1 MTIMKKRIIL
11 GIESTAHTFAVG
23 IIDDEMNILSDVR
36 DIAKPRYTLGIDPKL
51 TAEHHANVAVNV
63 LKKALRDAGLSIEEI
78 SAIAYSKGPGLGPA
92 LRIGA
97 TLARALSYKYNKLI
111 YPVHH
116 GLGHVELTSIKLGYT
131 DPLIVIVSGGHTSIL
146 SFNYGRWRTYG
157 ETLDITLGN
166 LIDMFARK
174 IGIPFPGGPKIEELA
189 RRGESYIEMPYVIK
203 GNNVVYSGLLT
214 YANQLIGKE
223 DIRDIAFSLQ
233 ETAFSILVEATER
246 ALTQLS
252 KKELGITGGVASNN
266 RLYEMMK
273 SMAEEHGVV
282 VGRLEK
288 KYNSDNGIQIAIVGL
303 MHLLSGGM
311 GVSIDKAIVKQRIRI
326 EGEEVPWRVE
336 KKIY

>member
-1 MTIMKKRIIL
+1 MKNIIL
-11 GIESTAHTFAVG
+11 GIESTAHTFAIG
-23 IIDDEMNILSDVR
+23 IIDEDMNILADER
-36 DIAKPRYTLGIDPKL
+36 DTVKSSATLGIDPKL
-51 TAEHHANVAVNV
+51 TAEHHANVAVNI
-63 LKKALRDAGLSIEEI
+63 LKKALEKAKVNFNEI
-78 SAIAYSKGPGLGPA
+78 TAIAYSKGPGLGPA

-97 TLARALSYKYNKLI
+97 TLARAIAFKYNKPL

-116 GLGHVELTSIKLGYT
+116 GLGHVELTTIKLGFK

-146 SFNYGRWRTYG
+146 SFNYGRWRVYG

-174 IGIPFPGGPKIEELA
+174 LGIPFPGGPKIEKLA
-189 RRGESYIEMPYVIK
+189 QEGRKFIEMPYVIK

-214 YANQLIGKE
+214 YAVNLIRRENIK
-223 DIRDIAFSLQ
+223 DIAYSLQ

-252 KKELGITGGVASNN
+252 KKEIGITGGVASND

-273 SMAEEHGVV
+273 KMGDEHGVN
-282 VGRLEK
+282 VGRLDK

-303 MHLLSGGM
+303 LYLLSGEK
-311 GVSIDKAIVKQRIRI
+311 GVSIDESFIKQRIRI
-326 EGEEVPWRVE
+326 EEEKVPWRE
-336 KKIY
+336 K

>member
-1 MTIMKKRIIL
+1 MKRKFVL
-11 GIESTAHTFAVG
+11 GIESTAHTFGVG
-23 IIDDEMNILSDVR
+23 IIDDDMNILADVR
-36 DIAKPRYTLGIDPKL
+36 DTVRGGATLGIDPKL
-51 TAEHHANVAVNV
+51 TAEHHANVAVNI
-63 LKKALRDAGLSIEEI
+63 LKKALRKSGLSIHEI

-97 TLARALSYKYNKLI
+97 TLARAVAFKYNKPL

-116 GLGHVELTSIKLGYT
+116 GLGHIELTTIKLKFK

-146 SFNYGRWRTYG
+146 SFSYGRWRTYG

-189 RRGESYIEMPYVIK
+189 KKGKKFIEMPYVIK
-203 GNNVVYSGLLT
+203 GNNMVYSGLLT
-214 YANQLIGKE
+214 YATHLIKKE
-223 DIRDIAFSLQ
+223 DIADIVYSLQ

-252 KKELGITGGVASNN
+252 KIELGITGGVASND
-266 RLYEMMK
+266 RLYEMMMK
-273 SMAEEHGVV
+273 MCEEHHVI
-282 VGRLEK
+282 VGRLSK

-303 MHLLSGGM
+303 LYLLSDKAGTP
-311 GVSIDKAIVKQRIRI
+311 IDKAIVKQRIRI
-326 EGEEVPWRVE
+326 EEEEIPWRR
-336 KKIY
+336 